1 MSKIGFKDL
10 TAVLAQRHGLSQEA
24 ADRFISQMLNVLNDG
39 LRYEKLVKIKGLGT
53 FKVQSVNARK
63 SIDVNTGEPIEI
75 AEREKISYIPD
86 TGMRDLVN
94 RPFASFETVVL
105 NDEVDLSDL
114 DEAQEDDNAG
124 PMDSIDKPDE
134 ITRVDNSP
142 VAVDT
147 EESVEGLAPS
157 DVWAEQVEKSLSS
170 ASVINPE
177 DNSILEILEEDQAP
191 MRSSTS
197 ATPLLDFTDSVD
209 TKAQMASLE
218 PEARIQE
225 KWANDRINAE
235 NKGLSAS
242 NKLLRDQ
249 VLQFKRLTN
258 IFGIIAAVL
267 LLLFI
272 GASVYVFNQLKLRDN
287 QIEYLLTQIHINNNV
302 KQEIPVQTKKI
313 GEAPEQSA
321 TATNKVKETI
331 SQSVSK
337 KTLEKVTPSTMS
349 AAGRKRGVP
358 IQQTSSKTTA
368 RVRESSQTTQY
379 EKDPRIRTGAYNII
393 GIDQI
398 VVVRKGQT
406 LKSISKNHLG
416 PGMECYVEAVNGG
429 VKELKEGQKIKIP
442 KLKIKKK

>member
-10 TAVLAQRHGLSQEA
+10 AVVLAQRHGLSQDA
-24 ADRFISQMLNVLNDG
+24 ADRFISQMLDVLNDG

-63 SIDVNTGEPIEI
+63 SVDVNTGEPIEI

-86 TGMRDLVN
+86 AGMRDLVN

-142 VAVDT
+142 IAVDT

-157 DVWAEQVEKSLSS
+157 DVWAEQVEKGLSP

-177 DNSILEILEEDQAP
+177 DNSILEEDQVS
-191 MRSSTS
+191 MRSAAS

-235 NKGLSAS
+235 NKVLSSA

-302 KQEIPVQTKKI
+302 KQEVPVHTEKI
-313 GEAPEQSA
+313 GETPEQSA

-331 SQSVSK
+331 SQSASK